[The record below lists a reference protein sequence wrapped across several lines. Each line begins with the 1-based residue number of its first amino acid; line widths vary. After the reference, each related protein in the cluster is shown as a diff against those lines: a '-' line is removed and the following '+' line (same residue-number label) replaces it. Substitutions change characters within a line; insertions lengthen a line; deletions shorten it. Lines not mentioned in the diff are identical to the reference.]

1 MCSRS
6 CFVKKKGFL
15 PECNRSRYINRQMMC
30 WKTTQGRP
38 VLVVLKEGGGGLC
51 IQSAGDLW
59 DDFYKMLHFNRINVF
74 HGQ

>member
-1 MCSRS
+1 MQSFTIHKPANDVLEDYSRQARPR
-6 CFVKKKGFL
+6 CFEG
-15 PECNRSRYINRQMMC
+15 
-30 WKTTQGRP
+30 
-38 VLVVLKEGGGGLC
+38 GGGGLC